1 MVKEFSGD
9 EIKSKIY
16 LLRGKKVMMDKD
28 LAMLYGVPTKSLN
41 LAVKRNIDRFPGDF
55 MFHLTRKELRSL
67 RFQFETS
74 KRGGTRY
81 MPYAFTEQGVA
92 MLSSVLNSKRAVA
105 ANIQIMRAFVALRRM
120 VVTYESLRRKIDAME
135 KKYDGRF
142 QVVFK
147 ALKELMKPPPEK
159 PKRRIGFHH
168 E

>member
-41 LAVKRNIDRFPGDF
+41 LAVKRNIDRFPRDF
-55 MFHLTRKELRSL
+55 MFPLTRKELMNL

-74 KRGGTRY
+74 SWGGRRY
-81 MPYAFTEQGVA
+81 KPYAFTEQGVA
-92 MLSSVLNSKRAVA
+92 MLSSVLNSKRAVKV
-105 ANIQIMRAFVALRRM
+105 NIQIIRAFVALRRM

-142 QVVFK
+142 QIV
-147 ALKELMKPPPEK
+147 LRL
-159 PKRRIGFHH
+159 
-168 E
+168 